1 MSTRIYFI
9 RHGESESNL
18 IHQFAGSLDMP
29 LTGRGREQAVAT
41 ADYLGEI
48 PFTAVYT
55 SDLSRAYET
64 GRCITDKKGI
74 PLIPDRRLRE
84 IYAGDW
90 EGKTYS
96 DLELKFPDSYGV
108 WRTQIGLTQ
117 CPAGESVMQLQQRI
131 KECVDEIVLRH
142 PNQTICVTTH
152 ATPIRA
158 MECLWTRTPL
168 TQMHTIPW
176 VGNASVTVV
185 EYYGQEKARLL
196 SRDITDHLGKLRTVL
211 ANNV

>member
-1 MSTRIYFI
+1 MSTRIYFV

-29 LTGRGREQAVAT
+29 LTCKGRAQATAT
-41 ADYLGEI
+41 ADFLSEM

-64 GRCITDKKGI
+64 GQHIADKKGI

-84 IYAGDW
+84 IFAGDW
-90 EGKTYS
+90 EGETYS

-108 WRTQIGLTQ
+108 WRTQIGLAQ

-131 KECVDEIVLRH
+131 KDCVDEIVLRH
-142 PNQTICVTTH
+142 PNQTICITTH
-152 ATPIRA
+152 ATPIRV
-158 MECLWTRTPL
+158 MECLWAQTPL
-168 TQMHTIPW
+168 TLMHTIPW
-176 VGNASVTVV
+176 VGNASVTIA
-185 EYYGQEKARLL
+185 EYSEPEKARLL
-196 SRDITDHLGKLRTVL
+196 ERDITDHLGQLRTVL